1 MAKNALDK
9 ARKYLRERKF
19 SDVITLL
26 EPLILEEDYK
36 YSFQFYYLLGVACLY
51 QGDIGGAET
60 WFKSARRIKMN
71 DVKLILGQAAIFLK
85 KGKIS
90 QAIEYYV
97 DAKNLEPDNQKVQQY
112 LDLLKKYGDI
122 DTISEWS
129 LNGKIKIFYPEL
141 PKKSPMIPI
150 FISIVCFVAIFT
162 LVLFFTRG
170 IKPNNRADLS
180 SFSLS
185 YQDKSNLTEN
195 TTASSVYRYI
205 LTQGEVEKYY
215 EDAKRFYNS
224 YNDNEAQKC
233 INILLNSN
241 ASSSVRQ
248 KARQL
253 MDYLEEPVFDS
264 KFELYSFQEVSKD
277 LYLYQDC
284 YVIWSGRVTN
294 VNSNEKYFNADLLVG
309 YEDMKKIEGIAHLRI
324 SSEISVNPEKPLKV
338 LGKISIED
346 GSLILLGKAI
356 YQPLTGDKL

>member
-1 MAKNALDK
+1 MSKSLLDK
-9 ARKYLRERKF
+9 ARDFLRKREF
-19 SDVITLL
+19 SSVIRLL
-26 EPLILEEDYK
+26 EPHIFEYRD
-36 YSFQFYYLLGVACLY
+36 SFQFYYILGVACLY
-51 QGDIGGAET
+51 QGNIAGCEDY
-60 WFKSARRIKMN
+60 FKSARRIKIN
-71 DVKLILGQAAIFLK
+71 DVNLILGQAVLFLK
-85 KGKIS
+85 KGRIP
-90 QAIEYYV
+90 QAIEYCV
-97 DAKNLEPDNQKVQQY
+97 NAQELEPQNPKVHQF
-112 LDLLKKYGDI
+112 LKLLEKYGDV
-122 DTISEWS
+122 DTISEWNH
-129 LNGKIKIFYPEL
+129 NGKIKIFYPDL
-141 PKKSPMIPI
+141 PKKSPVKPI
-150 FISIVCFVAIFT
+150 LISVLSLFIVFTIIFFSTRFVK
-162 LVLFFTRG
+162 L
-170 IKPNNRADLS
+170 NDRADLS

-294 VNSNEKYFNADLLVG
+294 VNSNEKYFNADFLVG
-309 YEDMKKIEGIAHLRI
+309 YEDMKKIDGIAPLRI